1 MMKTVMDNK
10 RWVKANPDIGTR
22 PVPTETCTSPEFF
35 ELERERIFR
44 KVWLNMGRE
53 DDLPLPGSYV
63 VRDLAIAKTSVLL
76 VRGKDSKIRAFH
88 NVCTH
93 RGNRL
98 VGNDQGV
105 CKGRFVCR
113 FHSWA
118 FDTAGKLTW
127 VSDEA
132 NFYDIDKETLGLKPI
147 AADVW
152 EGFVFI
158 NLDPNPAESLTE
170 YMAGMVQQIHGYP
183 FEKQRLM
190 SRYRVEE
197 AANWKVI
204 LDAQNE
210 VYHLPFLHITYP
222 DFCPLNEQKF
232 SRIQDFRRFGRH
244 TVYSV
249 EMNPD
254 HKMNPVESVAI
265 KADPRGGEVHP
276 TMIGWFDFYTVF
288 PNFCMLF
295 LAGTYVTYNIWP
307 LAVDRSAWEISI
319 YQPATSIPSVRFAQE
334 YNRCRF
340 RDLLQEDASNHE
352 AIQASLNSGAL
363 RHFQFQDEE
372 IQIRHLHKE
381 VQRHIAINGKGAA
394 PLESGNGALEMRL
407 K

>member
-1 MMKTVMDNK
+1 MKTVMANR
-10 RWVKANPDIGTR
+10 RWIKEYPDLGTG
-22 PVPTETCTSPEFF
+22 PVPTDTCTSPELF

-44 KVWLNMGRE
+44 QSWLNMGRE
-53 DDLPLPGSYV
+53 DDLPEPGSYV
-63 VRDLAIAKTSVLL
+63 VRDLAVANTSVLL
-76 VRGKDSKIRAFH
+76 VRGQDRKIRAFH

-98 VGNDQGV
+98 VDKEKGL

-118 FDTAGKLTW
+118 FDTSGQLTW

-132 NFYDIDKETLGLKPI
+132 NFYDIDKGLLGLKPI

-152 EGFVFI
+152 EGFIFI
-158 NLDPNPAESLTE
+158 NLSPSPSETLAEYL
-170 YMAGMVQQIHGYP
+170 AGMVQQIRGYP
-183 FEKQRLM
+183 FGRARLLC
-190 SRYRVEE
+190 RYRVEE
-197 AANWKVI
+197 KANWKVI

-222 DFCPLNEQKF
+222 DFCPMNEQKF
-232 SRIQDFRRFGRH
+232 SRIQNFTRFGRH

-249 EMNPD
+249 ELNTD
-254 HKMNPVESVAI
+254 HQMKPVEAIAVA
-265 KADPRGGEVHP
+265 ANPRGGQVYP
-276 TMIGWFDFYTVF
+276 SMIGWFDFYTVF

-295 LAGTYVTYNIWP
+295 LAGSYITYNIWP
-307 LAVDRSAWEISI
+307 IAVDRSVWEVSM
-319 YQPATSIPSVRFAQE
+319 YHPATDRPSERFAQE
-334 YNRCRF
+334 YNRCLL

-363 RHFQFQDEE
+363 THFQFQDEE
-372 IQIRHLHKE
+372 IQIRHFHKE
-381 VQRHIAINGKGAA
+381 VRRHLFGEEHGASAA
-394 PLESGNGALEMRL
+394 PDGHETAELRL